1 MKLSLRTD
9 FREVKA
15 KLARLPDDLR
25 DRAISMSLNRTGD
38 KGRAEANRAIA
49 ETYAIP
55 AREVGAQVSVRRA
68 SRNSLVVEIEA
79 FPVRRGH
86 RSRNVMLFSARQTK
100 QGVTV
105 RIRRDGGR
113 KLIKGAFIANKGRT
127 VFIREPYPLTK
138 RLPIRGV
145 DTIDVPQ
152 MFNSRPIM
160 RRVLERVRAEC
171 PKEFDRAAAY
181 LLDRF
186 NKT

>member
-1 MKLSLRTD
+1 
-9 FREVKA
+9 
-15 KLARLPDDLR
+15 
-25 DRAISMSLNRTGD
+25 
-38 KGRAEANRAIA
+38 
-49 ETYAIP
+49 
-55 AREVGAQVSVRRA
+55 
-68 SRNSLVVEIEA
+68 
-79 FPVRRGH
+79 
-86 RSRNVMLFSARQTK
+86 MLFSARQTK

-145 DTIDVPQ
+145 ETIDVPQ

-160 RRVLERVRAEC
+160 RRVLERVRAEF